1 MKPLTRLPAL
11 IIGGCLCLNAN
22 AEPALGRLFTTP
34 AERANLDHL
43 RSISKT
49 PTMETPPEAPV
60 EQDNLSELPSVTPS
74 VIRMQGYVKR
84 NDGKKSTVWVNGEA
98 VQENTGTSEVQVG
111 KLQQGAGNVVLK
123 LKASGKNVNLKAG
136 QVYVPE
142 TDSVAEIKA
151 TKAQDAG
158 MKDGGKIDEEIA
170 PSKLSTP
177 ESNAR

>member
-11 IIGGCLCLNAN
+11 IIGGCLCLCLNAN

-111 KLQQGAGNVVLK
+111 KLQQGAGNVALK

-151 TKAQDAG
+151 DA
-158 MKDGGKIDEEIA
+158 KNVEQ
-170 PSKLSTP
+170 
-177 ESNAR
+177 ESGNINRDDPPAGTGTRK